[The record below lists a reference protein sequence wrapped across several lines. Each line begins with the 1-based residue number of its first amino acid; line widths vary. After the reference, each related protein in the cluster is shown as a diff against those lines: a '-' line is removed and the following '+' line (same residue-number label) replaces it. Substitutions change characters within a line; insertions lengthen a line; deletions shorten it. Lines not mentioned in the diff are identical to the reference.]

1 MSGVPNSVIGAGL
14 AVLLLCL
21 VAAGLWLVL
30 RRPFIGLGVLVG
42 GMAFHNFA
50 IMVLLALHTPA
61 ALIRVVQGWKELVL
75 LLLSVLA
82 IRQLLRARE
91 SLHVRRLLPMDWIAL
106 AFTAVVVVYLILP
119 SSVLPG
125 SANFLQRLAAFRTA
139 ALIPLLYALGR
150 IFSRPTELDLKDAFW
165 LIVGAGAVV
174 GAFGLYELWFVPTAT
189 WLDWG
194 VNLFSSWLGFKYD
207 GPAGL
212 PANFF
217 QSLPDGLLLRRM
229 ASTYISPLG
238 IAYTGLLAWPI
249 AVGMLDRPN
258 LSRRVIAAIGVAA
271 AFLLLGIL
279 FAVTR
284 LALLMLAGEVVL
296 LALLLR
302 TRLAIGLA
310 PVVIACVAAVV
321 FLYPQVGPV
330 VDPYLLPGESRR
342 HTILYIGDPSFAEH
356 LRALAADMK
365 IVSRHLLGT
374 GLGGSVH
381 RFVQTTEDTT
391 GAGESA
397 VLGFFGDVGV
407 VGGVLYIA
415 LYILAMYFG
424 LRAFL
429 LAPRRSLTQ
438 ALPLVAS
445 VGGLVLI
452 PITLTSDVWS
462 DFSVTFLYWWA
473 VGYSTTVASR
483 SKQAEP
489 VDRLVAA

>member
-1 MSGVPNSVIGAGL
+1 LSGVPNSVIGAGL

-21 VAAGLWLVL
+21 VAIGLWLVW
-30 RRPFIGLGVLVG
+30 RRPFVGLGVLVG

-61 ALIRVVQGWKELVL
+61 ALIRVVQSWKELVL
-75 LLLSVLA
+75 LLLALLA
-82 IRQLLRARE
+82 IRQLLRARD
-91 SLHVRRLLPMDWIAL
+91 SWHVRRLLPMDWIAL

-139 ALIPLLYALGR
+139 ALIPVLYALGR
-150 IFSRPTELDLKDAFW
+150 IFSRPTELDLRDAFW
-165 LIVGAGAVV
+165 LIVGAGGVV

-194 VNLFSSWLGFKYD
+194 VNLFSSWLGFKYN

-229 ASTYISPLG
+229 VSTYISPLG

-249 AVGMLDRPN
+249 AVVMLDRPN

-284 LALLMLAGEVVL
+284 LALLMLAAEVVL

-302 TRLAIGLA
+302 TRLAVGLA
-310 PVVIACVAAVV
+310 PVVIVCAAAVV

-330 VDPYLLPGESRR
+330 VDPYLLPGESHR

-365 IVSRHLLGT
+365 IVSHHLLGT

-429 LAPRRSLTQ
+429 LAPRRSLAQ

-452 PITLTSDVWS
+452 PITLTSEVWS
-462 DFSVTFLYWWA
+462 DFSVTFLFWWA
-473 VGYSTTVASR
+473 VGYSATVASR
-483 SKQAEP
+483 SLQTEP
-489 VDRLVAA
+489 IDRLVAA